1 MLVITYKIMEDTFQ
15 EYKDKG
21 LTGLANVGNTCYLN
35 SCMQILSHTYELNE
49 FLLKKTYK
57 TKINRKP
64 ESVLLVEWDKLREM
78 MWSTNCTI
86 APHGFVQSVQQVSIL
101 KNRDIFSGYNQ
112 NDVQEFLIF
121 IIDCFHS
128 ALSREVNMQIT
139 GDVKTNTDKLAILC
153 YEMMN
158 TMYTKEYS
166 EMLDIFY
173 GIHISRI
180 SSLDNEV
187 LSDRPEPFSILSL
200 PIPDKQTLS
209 LFDCMDEY
217 CKQEKLFGDDAW
229 MNDATNE
236 KQDVYRGIIFWSL
249 PDILIIDL
257 KRWTEQGQKNH
268 KLVDIPKN
276 NVDLSKYVNG
286 YNKSSHVYDL
296 YGICNHSGGSN
307 GGHYHA
313 VIRNANGK
321 WYNFNDTLVTEIAED
336 EIVNTS
342 TYCFFY
348 RKKK

>member
-1 MLVITYKIMEDTFQ
+1 MANSFD

-35 SCMQILSHTYELNE
+35 SCMQVLSHTYERND
-49 FLLKKTYK
+49 FLKEKSYKK
-57 TKINRKP
+57 KINRKP

-86 APHGFVQSVQQVSIL
+86 APHGFVQSVQQVAII

-112 NDVQEFLIF
+112 NDIQEFLIF
-121 IIDCFHS
+121 IIDCFHG
-128 ALSREVNMQIT
+128 ALSREVDMQIT
-139 GDVKTNTDKLAILC
+139 GDVKNNTDRMAKLC
-153 YEMMN
+153 YEMMDN
-158 TMYTKEYS
+158 MYTKEYS

-180 SSLDNEV
+180 SSLGGEI

-200 PIPDKQTLS
+200 PMPDKKTLS

-217 CKQEKLFGDDAW
+217 CKQEDLFGEDAW
-229 MNDATNE
+229 MNDKTNE
-236 KQDVYRGIIFWSL
+236 KEDVRRGIIFWSL
-249 PDILIIDL
+249 PEVLIVDL
-257 KRWTEQGQKNH
+257 KRWNERG
-268 KLVDIPKN
+268 DKN
-276 NVDLSKYVNG
+276 NKMVDVPHSSVDLTKYVYG
-286 YNKSSHVYDL
+286 YNKESYVYDL
-296 YGICNHSGGSN
+296 FGVCNHSGVSA

-321 WYNFNDTLVTEIAED
+321 WYNFNDTLVNEIPETEI
-336 EIVNTS
+336 ISPS

>member
-1 MLVITYKIMEDTFQ
+1 MLGITYKIMEDTFQ

-217 CKQEKLFGDDAW
+217 CKKDRLEKDNAW
-229 MNDATNE
+229 
-236 KQDVYRGIIFWSL
+236 R
-249 PDILIIDL
+249 
-257 KRWTEQGQKNH
+257 
-268 KLVDIPKN
+268 
-276 NVDLSKYVNG
+276 
-286 YNKSSHVYDL
+286 
-296 YGICNHSGGSN
+296 
-307 GGHYHA
+307 
-313 VIRNANGK
+313 
-321 WYNFNDTLVTEIAED
+321 
-336 EIVNTS
+336 
-342 TYCFFY
+342 
-348 RKKK
+348 

>member
-1 MLVITYKIMEDTFQ
+1 MANSFD

-35 SCMQILSHTYELNE
+35 SCMQVLSHTYELND
-49 FLLKKTYK
+49 FLKEKSYK
-57 TKINRKP
+57 NKINRKP

-86 APHGFVQSVQQVSIL
+86 APHGFVQSVQQVAIL

-112 NDVQEFLIF
+112 NDIQEFLIF
-121 IIDCFHS
+121 IIDCFHG
-128 ALSREVNMQIT
+128 ALSREVDMQIT
-139 GDVKTNTDKLAILC
+139 GDVKNNTDRMAKLC
-153 YEMMN
+153 YEMMDN
-158 TMYTKEYS
+158 MYTKEYS

-180 SSLDNEV
+180 SSLGGEI

-200 PIPDKQTLS
+200 PMPDKKTLS

-217 CKQEKLFGDDAW
+217 CKQEDLFGEDAW
-229 MNDATNE
+229 MNDKTNE
-236 KQDVYRGIIFWSL
+236 KEDVRRGIIFWSL
-249 PDILIIDL
+249 PEVLIVDL
-257 KRWTEQGQKNH
+257 KRWNERG
-268 KLVDIPKN
+268 DKN
-276 NVDLSKYVNG
+276 NKMVDVPHSSVDLTKYVYG
-286 YNKSSHVYDL
+286 YNKASYVYDL
-296 YGICNHSGGSN
+296 FGVCNHSGVSAV
-307 GGHYHA
+307 GHYHA

-321 WYNFNDTLVTEIAED
+321 WYNFNDTLVNEIPETEI
-336 EIVNTS
+336 ISPS

>member
-1 MLVITYKIMEDTFQ
+1 MANDFD

-35 SCMQILSHTYELNE
+35 SCMQVLSHTYELND
-49 FLLKKTYK
+49 FLNEKSYK
-57 TKINRKP
+57 NKINRKP

-86 APHGFVQSVQQVSIL
+86 APHGFVQSVQQVAIL

-112 NDVQEFLIF
+112 NDIQEFLIF
-121 IIDCFHS
+121 IIDCFHG
-128 ALSREVNMQIT
+128 ALSREVDMQIT
-139 GDVKTNTDKLAILC
+139 GDVKNNTDKMAKLC
-153 YEMMN
+153 YEMMDN
-158 TMYTKEYS
+158 MYTKEYS

-180 SSLDNEV
+180 SSLDGEI

-200 PIPDKQTLS
+200 PMPDKNTLS

-217 CKQEKLFGDDAW
+217 CKQEDLFGEDAW
-229 MNDATNE
+229 MNDKTNE
-236 KQDVYRGIIFWSL
+236 KEDVRRGIIFWSL
-249 PDILIIDL
+249 PEVLIVDL
-257 KRWTEQGQKNH
+257 KRWNERG
-268 KLVDIPKN
+268 DKN
-276 NVDLSKYVNG
+276 NKMVDVPHSSVDLTKYVHG
-286 YNKSSHVYDL
+286 YNKESYVYDL
-296 YGICNHSGGSN
+296 FGVCNHSGVSA

-313 VIRNANGK
+313 IIRNANGK
-321 WYNFNDTLVTEIAED
+321 WYSFNDTQVNEVPETEI
-336 EIVNTS
+336 ISSS

>member
-1 MLVITYKIMEDTFQ
+1 MFRITYKIMKDEFQ
-15 EYKDKG
+15 EYKDRG

-57 TKINRKP
+57 NKINRKP

-200 PIPDKQTLS
+200 PIPDKKNLS

-217 CKQEKLFGDDAW
+217 CKQEKLSGDDAW

-268 KLVDIPKN
+268 TLVDIPKN

-286 YNKSSHVYDL
+286 YNKNSHVYDL

-313 VIRNANGK
+313 IIRNANGK
-321 WYNFNDTLVTEIAED
+321 WYNFNDTLVNEIAED